1 MASAA
6 LKADEGTEIPGE
18 GEEHIEETQTRD
30 FEAEAREHGW
40 SPKEDFKG
48 DASRWVDAETF
59 MKRADDMMPLLKA
72 TNRRLKADL
81 DSLKKDLKRATAHFE
96 GAEKRAYDRAKIEL
110 EGKIEEAVESGDLQ
124 AARAAMKE
132 MGELKPTGDDWAAG
146 KSQEQIKEEA
156 TDALDEFREEH
167 PWYDKAN
174 LASASEIE
182 INGRLF
188 FDRMCEK
195 HVEKTKH
202 MPPTD
207 YFAFITDL
215 TLEKYPLL
223 KGKPTRVKPA
233 SAVEPGGGGRPRS
246 SSKSWDNLPAPAKRQ
261 YERFQGRGLLGVK
274 ATGDSDKDLAA
285 SRAYYAR
292 NHDWEGYAE

>member
-40 SPKEDFKG
+40 SPKEEFKG

-96 GAEKRAYDRAKIEL
+96 GAEKRAYDRAKTEL
-110 EGKIEEAVESGDLQ
+110 EAKIEEAVESGDLQ

-132 MGELKPTGDDWAAG
+132 MGELKPETEVAQ
-146 KSQEQIKEEA
+146 KHSKEEA
-156 TDALDEFREEH
+156 QEALDEFREEH

-174 LASASEIE
+174 LANASEVE

-188 FDRMCEK
+188 FDRMIDK
-195 HVEKTKH
+195 HIAKTTE
-202 MPPTD
+202 MAPAD
-207 YFAFITDL
+207 FFAFITEL

-233 SAVEPGGGGRPRS
+233 SAVEPGGGGRPRGS
-246 SSKSWDNLPAPAKRQ
+246 AKSWDNLPAGAKRQ

-274 ATGDSDKDLAA
+274 ASGDADKDLAA